1 MSLLLTH
8 RFSFINTR
16 ICFALCNNLRQKER
30 KVEQNVDTPHCH
42 FSSKTSDVF
51 YCWLLFIH
59 IYLMNGFIDFFF
71 FFKLKHIKYMILI
84 LIRSS
89 VVLMMT

>member
-1 MSLLLTH
+1 M
-8 RFSFINTR
+8 
-16 ICFALCNNLRQKER
+16 ER
-30 KVEQNVDTPHCH
+30 KDEQNVDIPHCH

-71 FFKLKHIKYMILI
+71 FQTKAHKVYDIDFDLKRCCADDDLTVIKG
-84 LIRSS
+84 
-89 VVLMMT
+89 